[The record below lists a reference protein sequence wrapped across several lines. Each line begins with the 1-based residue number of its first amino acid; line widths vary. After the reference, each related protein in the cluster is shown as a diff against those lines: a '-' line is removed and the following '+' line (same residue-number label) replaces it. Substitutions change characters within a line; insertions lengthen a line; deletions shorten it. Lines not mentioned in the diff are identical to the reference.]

1 MTNYLS
7 FGTSSDWTTNGLTP
21 FFNGLATNA
30 TFITDSGKAFVRAF
44 IDFNRNGIY
53 DAGEPFYCRRVD
65 IGESPDHVEIQVGD
79 FDGDGISDSLEI
91 ELGSRWDNDRIRGS
105 FFSVEVFDFFKTT
118 NNLSVGLFRPGNG
131 SIPQFPA
138 VVVTNRSY
146 SRTFPAVVVT
156 NVNNVLNAR
165 LVVFEDLN
173 SNGVLEVSEPS
184 YDYILEMKSGRD
196 IFPLTISKSSWDV
209 DQDDILDSW
218 EARNDLDA
226 TLFDD
231 AMSDQDND
239 GLVAVEEF
247 WLGLDPS
254 EPNPVTNSLWGV
266 LSRSIDGRL
275 EAGKSLDYFSNYL
288 PNGRQGIFEI
298 NTNCWASDID
308 FSCLSPWN
316 SRSEHNWNAGT
327 LISPVHII
335 QADHFHSSIGRTL
348 YFRGKSGVLYSRQLV
363 ALRTL
368 PLVENYTKDVAI
380 GLLDSPLPDDVSVA
394 EFLPDD
400 FTEFFGDGKGLPCV
414 TFNQDREAIVGE
426 LTEIPGRIVINHNFV
441 SCRVPFSSIRLP
453 FYKDIRRFDS
463 GSPRF
468 LILGDKPILLCTML
482 WAGEGS
488 GPSLT
493 ALKAEIQDAMDSLSP
508 GYSLSIVDFSP
519 YLRTFTPP
527 ELDLPQ

>member
-1 MTNYLS
+1 MAVSTERWLVEGAGARFLPGMDVPARDGDSFVFVDDTWPSAFQTRVGDSVFLRVSPTTGCYDFEDANGTVFWTVVPYAPLTWNWISPFRSPLHPDEQNLYSPFRLVREWRLS
-7 FGTSSDWTTNGLTP
+7 TP
-21 FFNGLATNA
+21 EIGLATNA

-44 IDFNRNGIY
+44 TDFNRNGIY

-79 FDGDGISDSLEI
+79 F
-91 ELGSRWDNDRIRGS
+91 
-105 FFSVEVFDFFKTT
+105 
-118 NNLSVGLFRPGNG
+118 
-131 SIPQFPA
+131 
-138 VVVTNRSY
+138 
-146 SRTFPAVVVT
+146 
-156 NVNNVLNAR
+156 
-165 LVVFEDLN
+165 
-173 SNGVLEVSEPS
+173 
-184 YDYILEMKSGRD
+184 
-196 IFPLTISKSSWDV
+196 FPLTISKSSWDV

-218 EARNDLDA
+218 EARNGLDA

-231 AMSDQDND
+231 ATSDQDND
-239 GLVAVEEF
+239 GLTAVEEF

-275 EAGKSLDYFSNYL
+275 EAGKSLAYFSNYL

-368 PLVENYTKDVAI
+368 PIVENYTNDVAI

-394 EFLPDD
+394 EFLPGD

-426 LTEIPGRIVINHNFV
+426 LTEIPGRIVINHYFV
-441 SCRVPFSSIRLP
+441 SCRVPFSSIRSP

-468 LILGDKPILLCTML
+468 LILGDKPILLCTMF
-482 WAGEGS
+482 WGGEGS

-493 ALKAEIQDAMDSLSP
+493 ALKAEIQDAMDSLSS
-508 GYSLSIVDFSP
+508 GYSLSIADFSP
-519 YLRTFTPP
+519 FQRTVTPP